1 MKGVDV
7 WGQTQRSYPSPYT
20 DARYS
25 SSNITSG
32 NHQYPTYFVGSI
44 KNAIVGFNSRLGPTY
59 AYPMAVY
66 KNGQF
71 VGFKHQPGTKLTK

>member
-1 MKGVDV
+1 MNGVDV
-7 WGQTQRSYPSPYT
+7 WGQTQRSWPSPYT
-20 DARYS
+20 NARHS
-25 SSNITSG
+25 TSDIVAG
-32 NHQYPTYFVGSI
+32 NHHMPTYFVGSV

-71 VGFKHQPGTKLTK
+71 IGFKYQPGKKL